1 MPSLATPGTGPGGRD
16 PARLW
21 KLTRPAL
28 GAVTQPVLIYRSTV
42 DHVVGPASMKV
53 LEAGLA
59 PALLTLRTCSD
70 SYHVA
75 TMDNDAQAIFTEAC
89 SLSGTT
95 DSGLVC
101 NILLFEASSL

>member
-1 MPSLATPGTGPGGRD
+1 M
-16 PARLW
+16 
-21 KLTRPAL
+21 
-28 GAVTQPVLIYRSTV
+28 

-75 TMDNDAQAIFTEAC
+75 TMDNDAQAIFTGSLQFVRDHCRDEAW
-89 SLSGTT
+89 STGGTLPET
-95 DSGLVC
+95 T
-101 NILLFEASSL
+101 